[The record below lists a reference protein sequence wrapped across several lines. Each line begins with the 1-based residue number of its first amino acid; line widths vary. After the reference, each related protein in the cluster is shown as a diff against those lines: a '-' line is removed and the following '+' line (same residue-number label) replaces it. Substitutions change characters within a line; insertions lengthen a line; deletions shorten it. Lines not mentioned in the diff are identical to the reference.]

1 MVGDVAHDGVE
12 EIPCAGQDGEAGVVE
27 EVVVVESRAM

>member
-1 MVGDVAHDGVE
+1 MFGDVARAGVE
-12 EIPCAGQDGEAGVVE
+12 EIPCAGEDDEAGVVE